1 MAMHIK
7 WKGIPSYAEIPI
19 PIQSKQICD
28 LASAVNKNLIAKAK
42 NYD

>member
-1 MAMHIK
+1 MHIK
-7 WKGIPSYAEIPI
+7 WKGIPSYPEITT

-28 LASAVNKNLIAKAK
+28 LASAGNKNLMAKAK